1 MKKEIQILNT
11 LIEKLNNKNFNLEA
25 WKSATVVILAR
36 LFGENSRKIKEIE
49 NIEYDYSS
57 WSLRDTSGESH
68 LEVCKKSGRNI
79 LEASILEIEVLG
91 LADKSSQKE
100 GKFNI
105 DLIIKAMENELS
117 MTEFRELKKILNSG
131 ETIEEIKEKIVD
143 KFKIFGVEISA
154 RILGNILVEEEI
166 RGDI

>member
-11 LIEKLNNKNFNLEA
+11 LLEKLNNKNFNLEA

-68 LEVCKKSGRNI
+68 LEVCKKLGRNI

-91 LADKSSQKE
+91 LADKTAQKE
-100 GKFNI
+100 GKFDI
-105 DLIIKAMENELS
+105 DLIIRAMENELS

-154 RILGNILVEEEI
+154 RILGNILVEDEI
-166 RGDI
+166 RGNI